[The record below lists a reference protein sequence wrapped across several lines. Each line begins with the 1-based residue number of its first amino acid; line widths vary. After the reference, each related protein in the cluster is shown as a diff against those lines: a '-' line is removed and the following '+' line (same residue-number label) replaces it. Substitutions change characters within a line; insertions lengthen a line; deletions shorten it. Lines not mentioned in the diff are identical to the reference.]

1 MLLDPLKTTSVIA
14 KHIPPVCLSLALFS
28 NFLNVSRGLLSNL
41 LHLTKLFVNVSYV
54 KIPLKTYLGQVDLKL
69 I

>member
-14 KHIPPVCLSLALFS
+14 THSTGMSHLALFS

-41 LHLTKLFVNVSYV
+41 LHLNKLFVNVSYV